1 MKFKWFNGELVG
13 GSMKENV
20 NNDVLVNAEAF
31 TIATQMYVRLR
42 RVSSRVIDVMYLVS
56 NKAYAK
62 HIVDIALATQDAELE
77 RYVARLSP
85 LIDLYPEPK
94 AVVMAEQKDNLENE
108 RVEALDIYSSEV
120 TAEEIYQAQ
129 VSHHYI
135 GALR

>member
-1 MKFKWFNGELVG
+1 MKFKQFNRELVG

-94 AVVMAEQKDNLENE
+94 AVVVAEQRDNFENE
-108 RVEALDIYSSEV
+108 RVEALDVYSSEV
-120 TAEEIYQAQ
+120 TAEEIYEAQ

>member
-1 MKFKWFNGELVG
+1 
-13 GSMKENV
+13 MKENV

-94 AVVMAEQKDNLENE
+94 AVVVAEQKDNLENE